1 MGAAP
6 GGGRGGATPRR
17 GPGRGARGGRGGG
30 DGEGAGEG
38 ARGRDV
44 EAGSGSGRSVGS
56 GAELMGTIVSSR
68 WLRPA
73 PAEVRGGSTSVA
85 GRGRVQLPAPA
96 PSVLS
101 APPSPSPG
109 GNLPQRSTTTPST
122 AREMPAR
129 AAAPVGRTAVSGSP
143 VPVITRNRV

>member
-1 MGAAP
+1 MPSAP
-6 GGGRGGATPRR
+6 SLP
-17 GPGRGARGGRGGG
+17 GPSLSRGAGAGIAGSGCDG
-30 DGEGAGEG
+30 DGAGEG

-101 APPSPSPG
+101 APPSPELGRASG
-109 GNLPQRSTTTPST
+109 RET
-122 AREMPAR
+122 AHRR
-129 AAAPVGRTAVSGSP
+129 G
-143 VPVITRNRV
+143 

>member
-1 MGAAP
+1 MPSAP
-6 GGGRGGATPRR
+6 SLP
-17 GPGRGARGGRGGG
+17 GPSLSRGAGAGIAGSGCDG
-30 DGEGAGEG
+30 DGAGEG

-85 GRGRVQLPAPA
+85 GRGRRSEEHTSELQSRGQL
-96 PSVLS
+96 VCRL
-101 APPSPSPG
+101 
-109 GNLPQRSTTTPST
+109 LLEKKTLQ
-122 AREMPAR
+122 
-129 AAAPVGRTAVSGSP
+129 
-143 VPVITRNRV
+143 RNRMRPEYRQLYPQ